1 MSEAVAGSAAPS
13 RVLVVDDESPM
24 LRALGTNLRARGYQV
39 DLAPTGE
46 EALQLA
52 ARHRPD
58 AVILDLGLPGI
69 SGIEVI
75 EGLRGWT
82 TVPIIILSAR
92 GAEHDKVAALDA
104 GADDY
109 VTKPFGMDELLA
121 RLRAAL
127 RRIAPAPESALVE
140 TPDFTVDLAAKKVT
154 ASVGSPTPAAAT
166 SRPEA
171 DAATGRRA
179 GVGPEGGG
187 RAGVTGPEGEVRL
200 TPTEWGLVEVLVRNA
215 GKLVS
220 QRQLLR
226 DVWGPQ
232 YGEETNYLRVHMAH
246 IRRKL
251 EPDPSRPRYFITE
264 PGMGYRFESPD
275 G

>member
-1 MSEAVAGSAAPS
+1 VKPPAEAVAGSPAPG

-39 DLAPTGE
+39 DLARTGE

-127 RRIAPAPESALVE
+127 RRIAPAPESATIE
-140 TPDFTVDLAAKKVT
+140 TRDFTVDLAAKKVT
-154 ASVGSPTPAAAT
+154 VSVDRPTPSGAVGEG
-166 SRPEA
+166 RP
-171 DAATGRRA
+171 
-179 GVGPEGGG
+179 
-187 RAGVTGPEGEVRL
+187 GVTGPEGEVRL

-264 PGMGYRFESPD
+264 PGMGYRFE
-275 G
+275 GAE